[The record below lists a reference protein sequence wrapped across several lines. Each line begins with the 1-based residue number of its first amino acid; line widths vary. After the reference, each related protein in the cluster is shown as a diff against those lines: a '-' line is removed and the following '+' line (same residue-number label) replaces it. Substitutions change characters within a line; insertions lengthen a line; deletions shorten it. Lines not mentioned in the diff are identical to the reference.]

1 MPAPSETSCGPIHQI
16 REFAELLL
24 ESEIK
29 QPVRPMLDPKAA
41 RRDLGLDLPAQ
52 GLPIEQAIDKLK
64 SVVLATPIT
73 TGTGFYNQLFGGRES
88 IAVLADMLAA
98 ITNTSMYTYKAAGVQ
113 VILEQI
119 LLDKMMKMAGFEGG
133 DGLFTPGG
141 SMSNMAAMIIA
152 RNEAVENSR
161 ENGFPAGQFVI
172 YTSAESHYSVR
183 KNAGLLGIGRG
194 NVTTI
199 PVDELGRMIPERLDE
214 QIQSDINAGKKPLMV
229 ITTSGTTVMG
239 AFDPIKP
246 ITEVARK
253 HQTWVHVDGA
263 FGGSALLS
271 DTFAPLM
278 EGLDLADSF
287 TWDAHKMMGVPL
299 ICSVMLTRHPGM
311 TSKHFDETATYL
323 FQQDEDQLNPGT
335 RSLQCGR
342 RNDALKLWAAW
353 QHLGDEGYRQ
363 RVERQ
368 YELAMHFR
376 KRIDEDP
383 DLTLSCDPQWI
394 NVCFEVTGK
403 PSDEICDELDRRQM
417 AKIGWGVVHGRR
429 VIRMVCVNPDLTTA
443 DLDELLAKIKTVG
456 AEVPAGDNAHTK

>member
-1 MPAPSETSCGPIHQI
+1 MAATSETSCNPLHQVH
-16 REFAELLL
+16 ELAEILLDS
-24 ESEIK
+24 ESE

-41 RRDLGLDLPAQ
+41 RRDLELDLPES
-52 GLPIEQAIDKLK
+52 GLPLERAIDKLR
-64 SVVLATPIT
+64 SVVLATPVT

-98 ITNTSMYTYKAAGVQ
+98 ICNTSMYTYKAAGVQ

-119 LLDKMMKMAGFEGG
+119 LLEKMMKLAGFAGG

-152 RNEAVENSR
+152 RNEAVEDSR
-161 ENGFPAGQFVI
+161 EAGFPAGDFVV

-183 KNAGLLGIGRG
+183 KNAGLLGIGRA
-194 NVTTI
+194 NVVAI
-199 PVDELGRMIPERLDE
+199 PADEIGRMIPEKLDE
-214 QIQSDINAGKKPLMV
+214 QIVSDLAAGKKPLMT

-246 ITEVARK
+246 IVEVAKK
-253 HQTWVHVDGA
+253 HNTWVHVDGA

-271 DTFAPLM
+271 DAFAHLM
-278 EGLDLADSF
+278 DGLELADSF

-299 ICSVMLTRHPGM
+299 ICSVMLTRHAGM
-311 TSKHFDETATYL
+311 TTKHFDEAATYL
-323 FQQDEDQLNPGT
+323 FQQDEDMLNPGT

-353 QHLGDEGYRQ
+353 QHLGDEGYKS

-368 YELAMHFR
+368 FELAQHFR
-376 KRIDEDP
+376 SRIDED
-383 DLTLSCDPQWI
+383 LELQLSCDPQWI
-394 NVCFEVTGK
+394 TVCFEVTGK
-403 PSDEICDELDRRQM
+403 PSDQICDELDRRQM
-417 AKIGWGVVHGRR
+417 AKIGWGIVHGRR
-429 VIRMVCVNPDLTTA
+429 VIRMVCVNPDLTTS
-443 DLDELLAKIKTVG
+443 DLDDLLAKIKAVG
-456 AEVPAGDNAHTK
+456 AEMPEADNAVTK